1 MLERMMDMK
10 KDYTKLMKSICIIG
24 YVLVVAM
31 VCYIAIFHKI
41 KVDFIPFFT
50 FISSMT
56 ILELMCIYRYG
67 GNANKEIQVWLP
79 IMMILTFICMIIIIL
94 IP

>member
-1 MLERMMDMK
+1 MLERVMDMK

-31 VCYIAIFHKI
+31 VCYITIFHKI
-41 KVDFIPFFT
+41 KVDFIPLST
-50 FISSMT
+50 VISSMT

-79 IMMILTFICMIIIIL
+79 VMIIFTYICVFIIIL
-94 IP
+94 LP